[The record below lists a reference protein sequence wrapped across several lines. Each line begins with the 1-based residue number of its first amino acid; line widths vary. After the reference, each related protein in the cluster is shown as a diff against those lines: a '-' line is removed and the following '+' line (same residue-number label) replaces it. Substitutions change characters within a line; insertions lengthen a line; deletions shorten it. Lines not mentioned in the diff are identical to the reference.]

1 MTPELHLQALDWL
14 HIFGHYLSLSLL
26 TVGGAI
32 ATAPEMH
39 RYLVTEQGWLSES
52 QFNSSIAIAQS
63 APGPNVLFVA
73 LMGWNIGLNAGSYW
87 LALLGVCLTLV
98 GIMLPS
104 SLLTYFT
111 SRWSHANRELRSVRA
126 FKQGLAPVVVALMC
140 STGWLLASVYKDP
153 QQDWPLWLTTI
164 VTTLL
169 VLRTRVHILWLLGAG
184 GLLGGLGLI

>member
-1 MTPELHLQALDWL
+1 V
-14 HIFGHYLSLSLL
+14 SL
-26 TVGGAI
+26 T
-32 ATAPEMH
+32 M
-39 RYLVTEQGWLSES
+39 
-52 QFNSSIAIAQS
+52 
-63 APGPNVLFVA
+63 
-73 LMGWNIGLNAGSYW
+73 
-87 LALLGVCLTLV
+87 V

-140 STGWLLASVYKDP
+140 STGWLLASVYSTP
-153 QQDWPLWLTTI
+153 QTDWPLWLTTV
-164 VTTLL
+164 VTALL

>member
-1 MTPELHLQALDWL
+1 
-14 HIFGHYLSLSLL
+14 
-26 TVGGAI
+26 
-32 ATAPEMH
+32 
-39 RYLVTEQGWLSES
+39 
-52 QFNSSIAIAQS
+52 
-63 APGPNVLFVA
+63 
-73 LMGWNIGLNAGSYW
+73 MGWNIGLNAGSYW

-111 SRWSHANRELRSVRA
+111 SRWSHANRQLRSVRA

-164 VTTLL
+164 ATTLL
-169 VLRTRVHILWLLGAG
+169 VLRTRIHILWLLGAG